1 MKTTG
6 TVFIAAAWAVAFAAG
21 RWSGR
26 VVGRTE
32 EAPERQA
39 GDKGVPAF
47 LSTEEWPAPL
57 EAAWFRNPEGTDPL
71 GDLEAQV
78 EAAEETED
86 ARWPTPKHDNSSDVA
101 MAGWNVLSTHFRE
114 FGKALEAKAGE
125 TEDADG
131 IRADWTLAERLFSEI
146 DGRPTV
152 GFGGSAQ
159 GAFNVEEKSR
169 IAWHFLQARLHE
181 NAASVAWV
189 AVKDAGGTWMGE
201 SFSLTNGFCVASWPL
216 ERETVDY
223 GERVET
229 DEPQLW
235 YVFADPESAARND
248 EDGTFAVEVSFVPAE
263 PCGQASDAGLRER
276 FRLKGGVLAP
286 ADAWRAFEERQFRRN
301 AELWREEGAD
311 DIPVLAAGRVS
322 ARLHDSFEK
331 ECQAAVEALK
341 AVAPSDARRA
351 ELDEEFAFARSLAR
365 EIAGDS
371 SAIAGSPSGGRVADR
386 QVVEQAMDP
395 FLRNWLE
402 AVDHLED
409 WEAIRSVR
417 GTFRGESFTAT
428 SGVVVLGAPDWIRG
442 NAESADIRLENGGV
456 CHRLLR
462 LAPERVEYA
471 DQDLVVGFDI
481 LDPWVMDSSSQ
492 PGSGK
497 FLLRDGR
504 AIEDGTW

>member
-1 MKTTG
+1 MIRDCVTEDKGNTKNG
-6 TVFIAAAWAVAFAAG
+6 TILTIKAFVIRKRKIAFGATFILIAAGVFVWRFAQ
-21 RWSGR
+21 S
-26 VVGRTE
+26 
-32 EAPERQA
+32 
-39 GDKGVPAF
+39 
-47 LSTEEWPAPL
+47 
-57 EAAWFRNPEGTDPL
+57 
-71 GDLEAQV
+71 
-78 EAAEETED
+78 ED
-86 ARWPTPKHDNSSDVA
+86 AW
-101 MAGWNVLSTHFRE
+101 W
-114 FGKALEAKAGE
+114 
-125 TEDADG
+125 
-131 IRADWTLAERLFSEI
+131 
-146 DGRPTV
+146 
-152 GFGGSAQ
+152 
-159 GAFNVEEKSR
+159 
-169 IAWHFLQARLHE
+169 
-181 NAASVAWV
+181 
-189 AVKDAGGTWMGE
+189 
-201 SFSLTNGFCVASWPL
+201 
-216 ERETVDY
+216 
-223 GERVET
+223 
-229 DEPQLW
+229 
-235 YVFADPESAARND
+235 
-248 EDGTFAVEVSFVPAE
+248 
-263 PCGQASDAGLRER
+263 
-276 FRLKGGVLAP
+276 
-286 ADAWRAFEERQFRRN
+286 AFEERQAHRSKE
-301 AELWREEGAD
+301 AWREEGAD
-311 DIPVLAAGRVS
+311 DIPVLAADRVS

-481 LDPWVMDSSSQ
+481 LDPWVMDSSSH
-492 PGSGK
+492 PGVGE
-497 FLLRDGR
+497 FVLHDGVLCER
-504 AIEDGTW
+504 SMNLSH